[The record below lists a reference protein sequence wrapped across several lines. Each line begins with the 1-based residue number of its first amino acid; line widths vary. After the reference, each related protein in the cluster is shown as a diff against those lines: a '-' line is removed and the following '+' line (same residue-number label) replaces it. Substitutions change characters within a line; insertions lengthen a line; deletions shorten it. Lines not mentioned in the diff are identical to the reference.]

1 MNLLVFG
8 GSYFFGLAFAE
19 TAFRAGHVLTLINR
33 GNRPLGSDRIREFH
47 LDRHDRAALSALPAE
62 HFDAVVDFCAYSA
75 GDIRLVFERAPF
87 TFDRYVYISTCDV
100 YRRGTGW
107 ILAEDAEFETR
118 DFGGEAGAYILGKVA
133 LEEELVRCTK
143 ELRPGVLRTVIRPAF
158 LYGPGNYAPR
168 ESLYFQW
175 IAQAGKI
182 LSLTD
187 SDGVFYLVYV
197 EDAARAVLLS
207 LEQGEGNEAFNLTGS
222 DPLTYASFEDALER
236 AAGPFDREQVTV
248 AQVTQAGVP
257 LPFPLTAAE
266 SERYDG
272 SRITQKGLSYTDP
285 ETGLRE
291 TFQFWRDRNG

>member
-8 GSYFFGLAFAE
+8 GSYFFGLAFVEA
-19 TAFRAGHVLTLINR
+19 AFRAGHVLTLINR
-33 GNRPLGSDRIREFH
+33 GNRPLGSDKIREFH
-47 LDRHDRAALSALPAE
+47 LDRHDRAALAALPAE

-75 GDIRLVFERAPF
+75 GDIRLIFERAPF
-87 TFDRYVYISTCDV
+87 TFDRYVFISTCDV
-100 YRRGTGW
+100 YRRGTGR
-107 ILAEDAEFETR
+107 LLSEDEEFETR

-133 LEEELVRCTK
+133 LEQELVRCTK
-143 ELRPGVLRTVIRPAF
+143 ELRPEVLRTVIRPAF

-197 EDAARAVLLS
+197 EDAARAVLLCC
-207 LEQGEGNEAFNLTGS
+207 ERDQGNTAYNLCGEK
-222 DPLTYASFEDALER
+222 PLTYGDFEAALEE
-236 AAGPFDREQVTV
+236 AAGPFAKQRVTMEQVTE
-248 AQVTQAGVP
+248 ARVP

-272 SRITQKGLSYTDP
+272 SRIIEKGLSSTDLA
-285 ETGLRE
+285 TGLRE
-291 TFQFWRDRNG
+291 TFQFWRDRNA